1 MTKFLTVFLG
11 NRRNKDMRKISI
23 LLVIVMFILMVWL
36 PVSLAKPSLPPQNQT
51 VLGLYVTAREA
62 FEMWQADQSKIKI
75 LDVRTPEE
83 YVFVGHPAMA
93 HNIPFQ
99 LFNYKMAVLNK
110 GPLMTPNPN
119 FMAEVG
125 QKFKPSD
132 TILVICRSGNRSAAA
147 VNAMAAAGF
156 ETAYSVTEGFEGD
169 RVKDPN
175 SSFYGKRL
183 KNGWK
188 NEGLPWTDQLN
199 PQLMWIPGAPGD
211 AVQ

>member
-1 MTKFLTVFLG
+1 
-11 NRRNKDMRKISI
+11 MRKQLFALAII
-23 LLVIVMFILMVWL
+23 IFMLTCWL
-36 PVSLAKPSLPPQNQT
+36 PASLAKTSLAPQKQT

-62 FEMWQADQSKIKI
+62 FEMWQAKPNKIKI

-99 LFNYKMAVLNK
+99 TFNYKMAVLKN

-119 FMAEVG
+119 FIAEVG
-125 QKFKPSD
+125 QKFKKSD
-132 TILVICRSGNRSAAA
+132 TIVVICRSGNRSAAA

-156 ETAYSVTEGFEGD
+156 KIAYSVTEGFEGD
-169 RVKDPN
+169 RVKDPA

-188 NEGLPWTDQLN
+188 NSGLPWTDQLN
-199 PQLMWIPGAPGD
+199 PQLMWIPTNP
-211 AVQ
+211 

>member
-1 MTKFLTVFLG
+1 
-11 NRRNKDMRKISI
+11 MRKISI
-23 LLVIVMFILMVWL
+23 FLVIVLFILMVRL
-36 PVSLAKPSLPPQNQT
+36 PVSLAESSLPPQKQT

-83 YVFVGHPAMA
+83 YVLVGHPAMA

-110 GPLMTPNPN
+110 EPLMTPNPN
-119 FMAEVG
+119 FIAEVG
-125 QKFKPSD
+125 QKFKPTD

-156 ETAYSVTEGFEGD
+156 KIAYSVTEGFEGD
-169 RVKDPN
+169 RVKDPA
-175 SSFYGKRL
+175 SSSYGKRL
-183 KNGWK
+183 ENGWK
-188 NEGLPWTDQLN
+188 NSGLPWTDQLN
-199 PQLMWIPGAPGD
+199 PQLIWIPSKL
-211 AVQ
+211 

>member
-1 MTKFLTVFLG
+1 
-11 NRRNKDMRKISI
+11 MRKICVV
-23 LLVIVMFILMVWL
+23 LVIVLLIIMVWL
-36 PVSLAKPSLPPQNQT
+36 PVSLAKSTLPPQKQT
-51 VLGLYVTAREA
+51 VLGLYLTAREA

-110 GPLMTPNPN
+110 GPLLTPNPR
-119 FMAEVG
+119 FITEVG

-156 ETAYSVTEGFEGD
+156 KTAYSVTEGFEGD
-169 RVKDPN
+169 RVKGPN

-183 KNGWK
+183 KNGWQ
-188 NEGLPWTDQLN
+188 NEGLPWSDQLN